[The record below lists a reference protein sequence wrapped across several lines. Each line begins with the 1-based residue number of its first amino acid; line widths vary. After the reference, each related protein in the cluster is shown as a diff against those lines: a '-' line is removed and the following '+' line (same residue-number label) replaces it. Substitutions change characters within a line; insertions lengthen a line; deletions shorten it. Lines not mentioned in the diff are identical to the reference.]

1 MEKRGK
7 ISFLSDKQFKGRLEI
22 SDWPVIK
29 RLRVDFI
36 KMVDK
41 TTGKVNAENVIHKSI
56 GIFHIDI
63 K

>member
-1 MEKRGK
+1 M
-7 ISFLSDKQFKGRLEI
+7 EI

-41 TTGKVNAENVIHKSI
+41 TTGKVNVENVIHKSI